1 MLKKALVSTRKTALR
16 CLVSQNTTYVSRN
29 GCVLSIYMYLYIY
42 ISIHTGTAAHPS
54 SCQRYRAGS
63 KRACTKLSFPLS
75 LSYGSCL
82 SLQTIPTFQAASLSR
97 ISQWS
102 LKAGK
107 NYLQPANWSLR
118 YRTSH
123 TLSCSV
129 QLFRPLSRNRSG

>member
-1 MLKKALVSTRKTALR
+1 MRKLIYTDNSCSSDSGGSFAVLGNAEECSAADRRFLVLDVLLKS
-16 CLVSQNTTYVSRN
+16 TYVSRN
-29 GCVLSIYMYLYIY
+29 GCVLSLYVCIFTV
-42 ISIHTGTAAHPS
+42 IHTCTAAHPS

-82 SLQTIPTFQAASLSR
+82 SLQTIPTFQAASLYR

-107 NYLQPANWSLR
+107 KLPTAS
-118 YRTSH
+118 
-123 TLSCSV
+123 
-129 QLFRPLSRNRSG
+129 